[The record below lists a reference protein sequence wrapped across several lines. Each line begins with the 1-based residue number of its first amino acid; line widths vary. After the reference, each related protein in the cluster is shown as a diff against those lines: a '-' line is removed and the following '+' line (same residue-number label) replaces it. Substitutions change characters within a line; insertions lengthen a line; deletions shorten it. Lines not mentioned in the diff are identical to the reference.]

1 MNIQINALTKLSG
14 KSDLLII
21 GVFEEE
27 DYEKQVSK
35 IEPAFSSILSDAK
48 ASKRF
53 IGSFATTMEMYGQ
66 SKLATEVIVFGLGKK
81 KNHKKLCVRKAIA
94 SLSQIAAARK
104 VKKMRLIL
112 ESFVGGEVKPET
124 VAEAAAGVP
133 SLALYKFDIYMQ
145 AKDGVKKKW
154 VDGLPTQLELVCTAK
169 QNVRA
174 LNEVAERAEKITEA
188 VIRARDINN
197 QPANVM
203 TPEELADVAE
213 KLAKEKKLGY
223 EVLSLPELKK
233 NKMGGILA
241 VGQGSENDARFV
253 VLEYGKEHKSKGTIC
268 LVGKGVTFDTGG
280 ISLKPGAR
288 MDEMKYDKS
297 GAVAVIST
305 MGLLADLKPKVHVV
319 GLTPLVE
326 NNVSNNPQRP
336 GDIITFMNG
345 KTAEILNTDAEG
357 RLILADALSY
367 AAKYEP
373 DAIIDIATLTG
384 AVVATL
390 GDKASGMLG
399 NNEKLKDQI
408 KKAGDAVSERVWEL
422 PLWDEYAEAIKGH
435 HSDLYNIGGPYGGT
449 ITAAMFLKEFVPENT
464 PWVHLDVAGTAWAT
478 ANKFDCQKGA
488 TGVGVR
494 LFTEFVSN
502 WKKLK

>member
-1 MNIQINALTKLSG
+1 MEILLTSFSKLQG
-14 KSDLLII
+14 QADLFVI
-21 GVFEEE
+21 GVFEGE
-27 DYEKQVSK
+27 DYEKQVAK
-35 IEPAFSSILSDAK
+35 LEPAFANMLTEAK

-53 IGSFATTMEMYGQ
+53 IGSFATTMELYGQ
-66 SKLATEVIVFGLGKK
+66 SKLATEVIVFGLGQK
-81 KNHKKLCVRKAIA
+81 KNHKKNCFRKAMANIA
-94 SLSQIAAARK
+94 QTASARK
-104 VKKMRLIL
+104 AKKVRIAL
-112 ESFVGGEVKPET
+112 ESFVGNVVKAED
-124 VAEAAAGVP
+124 VAYIAAEMP
-133 SLALYKFDIYMQ
+133 QFALYKFEAYIQ
-145 AKDGVKKKW
+145 KKKDQKSW
-154 VDGLPTQLELVCTAK
+154 NENLPSKLEIVCSAK
-169 QNVRA
+169 QNVRV
-174 LNEVAERAEKITEA
+174 LSQVIERSEKITEA

-203 TPEELADVAE
+203 TPEELADVAV
-213 KLAKEKKLGY
+213 KLAKEKKLGC
-223 EVLSLPELKK
+223 EVFGPAELKK
-233 NKMGGILA
+233 HKMGGVLA
-241 VGQGSENDARFV
+241 VGQGSENSPRFV

-280 ISLKPGAR
+280 ISLKPGSR

-305 MGLLADLKPKVHVV
+305 LALLADLKPAVHVV

-373 DAIIDIATLTG
+373 SAILDIATLTG

-399 NNEKLKDQI
+399 NNDKLKDQI
-408 KKAGDAVSERVWEL
+408 CKAGEATGERVWEL

-464 PWVHLDVAGTAWAT
+464 PWVHLDIAGTAWTT
-478 ANKFDCQKGA
+478 APRFDCQKGA
-488 TGVGVR
+488 TGMGVR
-494 LFTEFVSN
+494 LFAEFVSS